1 MRLGTSKRRIFD
13 SVLVFFRRVM
23 IHRLQCFPEKS
34 ASLRAEE
41 GWRSTAY
48 RQRVARTSV
57 AFDTNKDDAEA
68 VRYITVIYPVKDVA
82 AYPVFEAKFLN
93 KGYDEKGVEVEV
105 SVNGTVRRLASRLN

>member
-1 MRLGTSKRRIFD
+1 MFSG
-13 SVLVFFRRVM
+13 
-23 IHRLQCFPEKS
+23 KS

-82 AYPVFEAKFLN
+82 AYPVLEAKFLN
-93 KGYDEKGVEVEV
+93 KSYDEKGLR
-105 SVNGTVRRLASRLN
+105 SKSSTVRYVGWHRG

>member
-1 MRLGTSKRRIFD
+1 MVTTAYEGPSNVK
-13 SVLVFFRRVM
+13 
-23 IHRLQCFPEKS
+23 LQCFPEKS

-57 AFDTNKDDAEA
+57 AFDTNKDVAEA

>member
-1 MRLGTSKRRIFD
+1 MK
-13 SVLVFFRRVM
+13 
-23 IHRLQCFPEKS
+23 LQCFPEKS